1 MNDVN
6 VIEVSNLTKW
16 YPDVLA
22 VNRISFSVKKGQV
35 VGFLGPNGA
44 GKTTTL
50 KMLTCFLPPTSGDA
64 WVGGQSVSQ
73 DPAGVRRRIGYLTE
87 HNALYEEMGV
97 EEYLRFRASLKGVP
111 WRLRKQYVEEALE
124 SCRLTEV
131 RHRLVGHLSK
141 GYRQRVGMADTLVHK
156 PPVLILDEPTV
167 GLDPG
172 QIIEVRA
179 LIKEVAKQNTVL
191 LSTHYLAEV
200 EQICDHVVIIH
211 RGTIVANDSVE
222 TLRRGSDGSTAS
234 LESVFMKLIADTD
247 RKAQENSDG
256 AERKKSDEGVR
267 DSAGQETSGDEEV
280 RDSAGQ
286 ETSGDEEVSQ

>member
-22 VNRISFSVKKGQV
+22 VNRVSFSVKKGQV

-50 KMLTCFLPPTSGDA
+50 KILTCFLPATSGDA

-73 DPAGVRRRIGYLTE
+73 DPAGVRRRIGYLPE

-111 WRLRKQYVEEALE
+111 WRLRRQYVEEALE

-131 RHRLVGHLSK
+131 RHRAVGHLSK
-141 GYRQRVGMADTLVHK
+141 GYRQRVGLADTLVHK
-156 PPVLILDEPTV
+156 PPLLILDEPTV

-179 LIKEVAKQNTVL
+179 LVKEVAKNNTVL

-211 RGTIVANDSVE
+211 RGVVVANDSVE
-222 TLRRGSDGSTAS
+222 SVRRRPDGSTAS
-234 LESVFMKLIADTD
+234 LESVFMELIAETD
-247 RKAQENSDG
+247 RKAHEDEDHDADG
-256 AERKKSDEGVR
+256 EG
-267 DSAGQETSGDEEV
+267 TSGDEV
-280 RDSAGQ
+280 ADGQ
-286 ETSGDEEVSQ
+286 DAEEDRGRTSGDEEVSQ